1 MTFIKKQPIDEKW
14 HVIEVLWACFFVQL
28 FVCVCG
34 KMEIT
39 VRGLE
44 QIALLKEKFLFP
56 FVVFISWSF
65 SLTVFSCFWSLFTL
79 PEQPWAIYLIFF
91 DFLPPPPLLLLFVFF
106 CVLPLI
112 SLFALFV
119 TDIVRRLEPQ
129 PSHGS
134 IYVFLFIH
142 LTFFATYR
150 SPHCTQPRV
159 NFPSQFS
166 RTAPEI
172 NRIFSSN

>member
-91 DFLPPPPLLLLFVFF
+91 DFLPPPLLPPPLLLLFFF
-106 CVLPLI
+106 LGFSSSSYF
-112 SLFALFV
+112 SLRFVCHRYCASVGTATKPRVHLRLFV
-119 TDIVRRLEPQ
+119 HSLNIFCHLPVTALYAAPRQFPISIL
-129 PSHGS
+129 SHSAG
-134 IYVFLFIH
+134 
-142 LTFFATYR
+142 
-150 SPHCTQPRV
+150 
-159 NFPSQFS
+159 N
-166 RTAPEI
+166 
-172 NRIFSSN
+172 